1 MQSQEAQSGKEEP
14 RTMRLALYT
23 LVSLM
28 MISLALV
35 SATCVLTC
43 RLAEEPSRP
52 AFRRWLA
59 AWSFK
64 GLLAP
69 SAIWVI
75 FNLGLTWDLQ
85 PLMPSV
91 QAGRI
96 AGSWVAPFMKTSGVG
111 AFVVSSY
118 WAAATLMWVL
128 AHASRGLKGE
138 QKENFKGL
146 CLTAGLGM
154 GVIALVLFLLGGSFT
169 LGLAVA
175 VMLAPIAG
183 YAPGILITKKLPPMY
198 ARVIAKMK
206 FGKYTEAEWELI
218 KQLEQAE
225 DDFQGWMMMAE
236 LYAVHFRDVAEAE
249 QTILEICNNP
259 KVSKTQ
265 VSVALH
271 KLADWHLNIGEDPE
285 AARRALQ
292 MVQDRCRGMHLA
304 RMAQLRLQQI
314 PATQQDLKEQ
324 KNAELIPLPA
334 LGDTLEEDG
343 IASEQG
349 RKKAQET
356 AKTCIERLEQD
367 PNNTHARERLAR
379 ALAEHLGRPDD
390 GIEQLSLLLDMAE
403 QPDSKRVE
411 WLSLQAAWQ
420 LKYRHDGNKGRELL
434 KRLVRE
440 FPGTAQAFAAEQR
453 LRRFERQGG

>member
-1 MQSQEAQSGKEEP
+1 
-14 RTMRLALYT
+14 MRLALYT

-59 AWSFK
+59 GWTLK

-69 SAIWVI
+69 SAIWVL

-85 PLMPSV
+85 PLMPAV

-96 AGSWVAPFMKTSGVG
+96 TGNWVAPFMKISGVG

-118 WAAATLMWVL
+118 WAAATLLWVL
-128 AHASRGLKGE
+128 VHASRGLKGE

-146 CLTAGLGM
+146 CYTAGLGM
-154 GVIALVLFLLGGSFT
+154 GVIALVLFLLGGSYT

-175 VMLAPIAG
+175 VMLAPVAG
-183 YAPGILITKKLPPMY
+183 YAPGILLTKKLPPMY
-198 ARVIAKMK
+198 ARAIAKMK

-249 QTILEICNNP
+249 QTILEICDNP
-259 KVSKTQ
+259 KVSRTQ
-265 VSVALH
+265 ISVALH
-271 KLADWHLNIGEDPE
+271 KLADWHLGIGEDPE

-314 PATQQDLKEQ
+314 PASREELREQ
-324 KNAELIPLPA
+324 RSAEPIPLPA
-334 LGDTLEEDG
+334 LGDVLDEDEVG
-343 IASEQG
+343 SKDG
-349 RKKAQET
+349 RQKAQEI
-356 AKTCIERLEQD
+356 AKSCIERLKQA
-367 PNNTHARERLAR
+367 PNNVHARERLAR
-379 ALAEHLGRPDD
+379 ALAEHLSRPDD
-390 GIEQLSLLLDMAE
+390 GIEQLSLLLNMPE
-403 QPDSKRVE
+403 QPESKRAE

-420 LKYRHDGNKGRELL
+420 LKFRHDGNKGRELL